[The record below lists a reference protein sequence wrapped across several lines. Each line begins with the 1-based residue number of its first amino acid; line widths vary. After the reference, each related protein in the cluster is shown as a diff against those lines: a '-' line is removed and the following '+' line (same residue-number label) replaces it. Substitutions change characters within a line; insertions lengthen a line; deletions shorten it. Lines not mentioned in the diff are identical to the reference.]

1 MNPNQ
6 QIRSLSSNKAPA
18 NHSKSLEIV
27 KSQPRFGQAG
37 YEISAAQ
44 VNQVSGGE
52 IKITPAP
59 KIPEY
64 VPLSQSN
71 PKVERDLPR
80 VGFVA

>member
-6 QIRSLSSNKAPA
+6 QITSISSNKAPT
-18 NHSKSLEIV
+18 NRSKTLNKV
-27 KSQPRFGQAG
+27 TTQCFGQAG
-37 YEISAAQ
+37 YEISAAEI
-44 VNQVSGGE
+44 NQVSGGE

-64 VPLSQSN
+64 IPLSQSN

-80 VGFVA
+80 VPYR